1 MTAAKRK
8 YTEWDVKAVK
18 ELIDARY
25 TRDAIVRITGFP
37 KVTVDR
43 MARANGWHFN
53 GIPTKEVKPK
63 GDLSDVWNKV
73 LKLPIP
79 RSMK

>member
-1 MTAAKRK
+1 MATKRK
-8 YTEWDVKAVK
+8 YTEWDVKVVK

-37 KVTVDR
+37 KVTIDR

-53 GIPTKEVKPK
+53 GIPTKEVKAK
-63 GDLSDVWNKV
+63 GDLSHVWDRV
-73 LKLPIP
+73 LRLPIP
-79 RSMK
+79 GGMK